1 MPNITLSI
9 VSLFLSG
16 VNVAVN
22 KWISISMR
30 CRNALLWYIL
40 RPLQQF
46 FESEKLLNEK
56 LLIMVELFMP
66 FTYLSFV
73 GNFFFYLFR
82 STFSDHSIPGLFI
95 SFSRLFISFWTMCKW
110 SMKFQCKFFI
120 RVIFDSAD
128 CNLIVFILLLTF

>member
-1 MPNITLSI
+1 MQNITLSI

-16 VNVAVN
+16 VNVVAN

-30 CRNALLWYIL
+30 CRNAWLWHIL
-40 RPLQQF
+40 GPLQQF
-46 FESEKLLNEK
+46 IESKKLLNEK
-56 LLIMVELFMP
+56 LLIVVEPFMP
-66 FTYLSFV
+66 FTYLPFV
-73 GNFFFYLFR
+73 GNLFFYLFR

-128 CNLIVFILLLTF
+128 FNLIVFILWLTF